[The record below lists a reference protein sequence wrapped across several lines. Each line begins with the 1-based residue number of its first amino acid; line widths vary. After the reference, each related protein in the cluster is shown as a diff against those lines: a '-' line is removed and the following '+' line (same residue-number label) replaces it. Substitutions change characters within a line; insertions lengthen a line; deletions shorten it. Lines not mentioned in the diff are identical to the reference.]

1 MPGTGQCYVC
11 DVINI
16 IIDFTVFAE
25 QVLCARHYS
34 RNIVHSCENIFL
46 SRHIFPFKAAN
57 NYGEQPNST
66 PTLCSI
72 PGFYT
77 YPPSLFGK

>member
-16 IIDFTVFAE
+16 IIDFTIFAE

-34 RNIVHSCENIFL
+34 RNIVHSCEKL
-46 SRHIFPFKAAN
+46 GPRLCPLGPHILMKKTGKRQIDLERN
-57 NYGEQPNST
+57 DVRDKW
-66 PTLCSI
+66 
-72 PGFYT
+72 
-77 YPPSLFGK
+77 YPR